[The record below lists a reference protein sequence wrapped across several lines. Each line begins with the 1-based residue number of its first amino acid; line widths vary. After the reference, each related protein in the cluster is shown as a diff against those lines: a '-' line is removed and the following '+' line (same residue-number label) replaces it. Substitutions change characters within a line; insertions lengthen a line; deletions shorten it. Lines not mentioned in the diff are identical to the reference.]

1 MNEILDK
8 IGQLVRDPS
17 MQVDMT
23 GFLFALIMSAV
34 MSAAVSA
41 LYQVFYEDR
50 STGSQIHRSFLLLGP
65 SITALFIAVQFSLPL
80 SLGLLGALSIIRF
93 RTPVKEP
100 EEVGFVMLLVACAV
114 VTATF
119 QFMLLLTLLAIAF
132 VFLFAQSRM
141 KSIRSSKRTDGM
153 LLLVLDGDIASE
165 TRGRLLSFLG
175 DRITRGRLQGI
186 AFSEGHTTLHYSFT
200 GLPDHQLDGIER
212 GLRAITPVRK
222 LNLYFN
228 SQGALI
234 S

>member
-17 MQVDMT
+17 VQVDMT
-23 GFLFALIMSAV
+23 GFVFALAVSALMSI
-34 MSAAVSA
+34 AVSA
-41 LYQVFYEDR
+41 LYQLFYENR

-100 EEVGFVMLLVACAV
+100 EEIGFVMLLVACAV

-119 QFMLLLTLLAIAF
+119 QFLLLLTLLVIAF
-132 VFLFAQSRM
+132 FFLLVQSRM
-141 KSIRSSKRTDGM
+141 GWLRDSKRTDGM
-153 LLLVLDGDIASE
+153 LLLVVEGDLEAD
-165 TRGRLLSFLG
+165 TRGRLLRFLG
-175 DRITRGRLQGI
+175 ERIKRGRLQGI
-186 AFSEGHTTLHYSFT
+186 AFSEGLTTLHYSFT
-200 GLPDHQLDGIER
+200 GLPDRHLDGIET
-212 GLRAITPVRK
+212 GLRSITPVRK

-228 SQGALI
+228 GQGNLV
-234 S
+234 